1 MALVKLILREH
12 VEKLGR
18 AGDVVSVK
26 PGFARNYLLRQG
38 KATLATEGRIEE
50 LEHHRR
56 IIADR
61 QARELRDLEAVKKK
75 IESTVLEVSAA
86 AGEEGKLFGS
96 VTLPQLAEL
105 LEQRGIAI
113 DRRKLRVSEPIKSV
127 GEHSVDVRLH
137 PELVATFKVLVVAEG
152 GAPAASNDETQ
163 TDAEG

>member
-1 MALVKLILREH
+1 MAQVKLILREH

-38 KATLATEGRIEE
+38 KASMATEARIAE

-56 IIADR
+56 IIADH

-86 AGEEGKLFGS
+86 AGEGGKLFGS
-96 VTLPQLAEL
+96 VTLQQVAHL
-105 LEQRGIAI
+105 LEEKGIEI
-113 DRRKLRVSEPIKSV
+113 DRRKLRLSEPIKSI
-127 GEHSVDVRLH
+127 GEHSVEVRLH
-137 PELVATFKVLVVAEG
+137 PELVATFKVAVI
-152 GAPAASNDETQ
+152 AAL
-163 TDAEG
+163 DAGS